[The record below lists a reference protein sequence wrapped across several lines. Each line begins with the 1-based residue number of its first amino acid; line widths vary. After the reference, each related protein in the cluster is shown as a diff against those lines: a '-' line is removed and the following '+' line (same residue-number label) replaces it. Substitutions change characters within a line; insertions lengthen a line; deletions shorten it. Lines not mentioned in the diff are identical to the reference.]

1 MVDQQQT
8 SLGRKVAR
16 RLLLILG
23 IIVLVLSLGLLC
35 FFPFSKNLGWKEA
48 PITSRQILGDNCGR
62 QTGLGAPGRMP
73 YYGYTYAV
81 DGKTYI
87 TSDCSPSLKNVV
99 YFPPNPNIAI
109 NDGSN
114 IYIYLLVFA
123 FIGVVVIGVALL
135 FK

>member
-35 FFPFSKNLGWKEA
+35 FFPFAKNLGWEEA
-48 PITSRQILGDNCGR
+48 PITSRQLLGDNCGNQR
-62 QTGLGAPGRMP
+62 GLGRQP
-73 YYGYTYAV
+73 YYGYSYV
-81 DGKTYI
+81 VEGKTYS
-87 TSDCSPSLKNVV
+87 TSDCSPSVKNVV
-99 YFPPNPNIAI
+99 YFPANPNIAF

-114 IYIYLLVFA
+114 IYIYLLAFA